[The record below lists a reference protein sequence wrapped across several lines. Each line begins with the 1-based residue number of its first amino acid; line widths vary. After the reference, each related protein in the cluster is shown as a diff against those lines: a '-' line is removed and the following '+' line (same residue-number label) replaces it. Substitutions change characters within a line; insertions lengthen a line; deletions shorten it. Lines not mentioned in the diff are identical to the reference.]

1 MKKGEGNSKF
11 CFGLSRGAN
20 ILQVFFS
27 WVELE
32 ILEKAEECDM
42 KKMKTGGEV
51 RSLLNAPQDPVRIG
65 PKVRLT

>member
-1 MKKGEGNSKF
+1 MKKGEGISKF

-32 ILEKAEECDM
+32 ILEKAEECYL
-42 KKMKTGGEV
+42 KK
-51 RSLLNAPQDPVRIG
+51 
-65 PKVRLT
+65 